1 MQKDNIMKKYSEES
15 SYNRAKKK
23 VDKIKGFYT
32 HAIVYVVVNIMLLL
46 MIYAGYANATEF
58 WNFGS
63 FSTAFGWGVGLIIH
77 GISVF
82 GKGLFF
88 NSNWENQ
95 KMKQFLKE
103 EEQNNHKWE

>member
-1 MQKDNIMKKYSEES
+1 MENYREES

-23 VDKIKGFYT
+23 VDRIKGFYT
-32 HAIVYVVVNIMLLL
+32 HAIVYVVINTLLLL
-46 MIYAGYANATEF
+46 MIFRGYANVTDF
-58 WNFGS
+58 WNLGS
-63 FSTAFGWGVGLIIH
+63 FSTAIGWGIGLLFH

-82 GKGLFF
+82 GRGLFF
-88 NSNWENQ
+88 SSNWEKQ

>member
-1 MQKDNIMKKYSEES
+1 MKKYSEES
-15 SYNRAKKK
+15 RYNRAKKK

-32 HAIVYVVVNIMLLL
+32 HVIVYVVVNIMLLS
-46 MIYAGYANATEF
+46 MIYTNYANVTEF

-63 FSTAFGWGVGLIIH
+63 FSTAIGWGVGLLIH

-82 GKGLFF
+82 GRGLFF
-88 NSNWENQ
+88 NSNWEDH

>member
-46 MIYAGYANATEF
+46 MIYTGYANATEF

-77 GISVF
+77 GVSVF

>member
-1 MQKDNIMKKYSEES
+1 MEKYSEAS
-15 SYNRAKKK
+15 RYNRAKKK

-32 HAIVYVVVNIMLLL
+32 HAIVYVVINTMLLS
-46 MIYAGYANATEF
+46 MIYTGYANVTDF

-63 FSTAFGWGVGLIIH
+63 FSTAIGWGIGLFVH

-82 GKGLFF
+82 GKQLFF
-88 NSNWENQ
+88 SSNWEEK
-95 KMKQFLKE
+95 KMEQFLKE

>member
-1 MQKDNIMKKYSEES
+1 MEKYSEAS
-15 SYNRAKKK
+15 RYNRAKKK

-46 MIYAGYANATEF
+46 MIYSGYSNVTDF
-58 WNFGS
+58 WNLGS
-63 FSTAFGWGVGLIIH
+63 FSTAIGWGIGLFVH

-82 GKGLFF
+82 GKQLFF
-88 NSNWENQ
+88 SSNWEEQ
-95 KMKQFLKE
+95 KMEQFLKE